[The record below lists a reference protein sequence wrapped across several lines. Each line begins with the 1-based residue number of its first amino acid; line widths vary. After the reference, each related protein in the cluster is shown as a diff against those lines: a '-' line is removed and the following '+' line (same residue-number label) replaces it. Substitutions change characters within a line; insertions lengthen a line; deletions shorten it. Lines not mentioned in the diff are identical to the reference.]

1 MQNQLHI
8 IYIENFS
15 PTCHLTQFYFLQAFN
30 VKVVL
35 IFIQLKGSCFFFFF
49 SISYCINL
57 LRLHN
62 KIAQTGLFQ
71 KQKFIFS

>member
-35 IFIQLKGSCFFFFF
+35 IFIQLKGSCFFFSFPLV
-49 SISYCINL
+49 IV
-57 LRLHN
+57 
-62 KIAQTGLFQ
+62 
-71 KQKFIFS
+71 